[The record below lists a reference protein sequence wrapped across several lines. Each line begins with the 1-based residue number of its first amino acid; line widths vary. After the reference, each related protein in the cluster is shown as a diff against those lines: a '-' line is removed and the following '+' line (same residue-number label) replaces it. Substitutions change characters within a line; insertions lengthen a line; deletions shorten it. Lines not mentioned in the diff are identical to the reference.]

1 MRSQVIGL
9 QSERLA
15 RMQPVGGFQHASA
28 GLVLLEAGID
38 QLRRHPGEDL
48 AIGWFSVASGGV
60 LMLAVLW
67 EWWQARR
74 HRRSSG
80 HAAAHAAHHAAGGIN
95 WMDLI
100 AIPSL
105 IAEAWHKAHR
115 GAHYLPYVYVGLAV
129 ITLLRGLLLERLAG
143 GRVEIDNDRL
153 FIRTSP
159 FRARSARWADVANV
173 ACGASGV
180 TLTLTS
186 GRSASFN
193 LRDARNREAVLHAVA
208 EAWAEVSAARTPPAA
223 PAAAVPPAAAVAP
236 AVPAAVLEMPPAAP
250 TSPEPAGPPAART
263 PV

>member
-1 MRSQVIGL
+1 
-9 QSERLA
+9 
-15 RMQPVGGFQHASA
+15 MQRVGGFQHASA
-28 GLVLLEAGID
+28 GLVLLEAGIN

-48 AIGWFSVASGGV
+48 TIAWFSVASGGV
-60 LMLAVLW
+60 LVLAVLW

-80 HAAAHAAHHAAGGIN
+80 HAPAHAAHHAAGGIN

-105 IAEAWHKAHR
+105 IAEGWHKMHR

-129 ITLLRGLLLERLAG
+129 ITLLRGLLLDRLAG
-143 GRVEIDNDRL
+143 GRVEIDSDRL

-159 FRARSARWADVANV
+159 FRARSTRWADVANV

-180 TLTLTS
+180 TLTLTG
-186 GRSASFN
+186 GRSAAFD
-193 LRDARNREAVLHAVA
+193 LRDATNREAVLHAVA

-223 PAAAVPPAAAVAP
+223 PAAPVVPAVQAVQAVP
-236 AVPAAVLEMPPAAP
+236 AVPEMPPAAP
-250 TSPEPAGPPAART
+250 TPPEPTRPPAART